1 MNAPATVDD
10 YAYPETEALEVA
22 EPAVGTRPSKSQSQS
37 APGRK
42 KRGAEFYKPFHYL
55 LLVYLFFYCSRI
67 PEMVPAMHAGLLLQP
82 LLLIGMIM
90 TGTTKTIYQSPV
102 GRAMMWFTGWM
113 LLCIPFATWKGGA
126 FDQFTVALQALV
138 LIFFMTAFIRSIDDC
153 YRVMFV
159 IALAMTVVG
168 ILSLVIGGGREGSN
182 RLGLG
187 SGNDTLSDSNFLA
200 LFLIV
205 GFPLI
210 WFSASVKKG
219 LLRVVMILAMIPVLA
234 GAAETGS
241 RSGLLAMGAGII
253 FFLIFATMK
262 QRITIVGGGLIFLIL
277 AGALLPPNILGR
289 FTTVFRANTSAA
301 EEAAESAETRKML
314 LGKSLDMTIH
324 HPILGVGPGQFM
336 VAEAKEAEKAGHRG
350 VWHYTH
356 NSYTELS
363 SECGIPGLI
372 FYIVAFWRAYR
383 GLTPI
388 RNRYP
393 RASTRRAAMFVQMA
407 VLMAAI
413 GAFFLSIAYGGLLY
427 AILGLSAALQLAV
440 ARERKEKM
448 KEQALV
454 AAAA

>member
-1 MNAPATVDD
+1 MNAPAVVDD
-10 YAYPETEALEVA
+10 YAYPEAVALEPEA
-22 EPAVGTRPSKSQSQS
+22 GAPRASQAQTQV
-37 APGRK
+37 APGSR

-55 LLVYLFFYCSRI
+55 LLIYLFFYCSRI
-67 PEMVPAMHAGLLLQP
+67 PEMVPAFHIGLLLQP
-82 LLLIGMIM
+82 LLLAGMIM
-90 TGTTKTIYQSPV
+90 TGTTKTIYQSTV
-102 GRAMMWFTGWM
+102 GRAMLWFTGWM

-126 FDQFTVALQALV
+126 FDQFTIALQALL

-153 YRVMFV
+153 YRVIFV
-159 IALAMTVVG
+159 IALAMTAVG

-187 SGNDTLSDSNFLA
+187 TGNDTLSDSNFLA

-205 GFPLI
+205 GLPLI

-219 LLRVVMILAMIPVLA
+219 LMRLVMILAVVPVLA
-234 GAAETGS
+234 GAAKTGS
-241 RSGLLAMGAGII
+241 RSGLLALGAGII
-253 FFLIFATMK
+253 FFLIFASMK
-262 QRITIVGGGLIFLIL
+262 QRIIIVGGGLIFFIL
-277 AGALLPPNILGR
+277 AGALLPPTILGR
-289 FTTVFRANTSAA
+289 FTTIFQAKSAGA

-314 LGKSLDMTIH
+314 LGKSLDMTLH

-336 VAEAKEAEKAGHRG
+336 VAEAREAMAAGHRG

-372 FYIVAFWRAYR
+372 FYLAAFWRAYR
-383 GLTPI
+383 GLSPI
-388 RNRYP
+388 RNKYP

-413 GAFFLSIAYGGLLY
+413 GAFFLSIAYGGILY
-427 AILGLSAALQLAV
+427 AVLGISAALQLAV
-440 ARERKEKM
+440 ARERKERM
-448 KEQALV
+448 EEQALV
-454 AAAA
+454 PAAA

>member
-1 MNAPATVDD
+1 MNAPVTVDD
-10 YAYPETEALEVA
+10 YAYPETVAL
-22 EPAVGTRPSKSQSQS
+22 EPAVVSGPSEPRTQS
-37 APGRK
+37 APSRR

-67 PEMVPAMHAGLLLQP
+67 PEMVPAFHVGLLLQP
-82 LLLIGMIM
+82 LLLVGMIM
-90 TGTTKTIYQSPV
+90 TGTTKTIYGSPV

-113 LLCIPFATWKGGA
+113 VLCIPFATWKGGA
-126 FDQFTVALQALV
+126 FDQFTIALQALL
-138 LIFFMTAFIRSIDDC
+138 LIFFMVAFIRSIDDC

-159 IALAMTVVG
+159 IALAMTAVG

-187 SGNDTLSDSNFLA
+187 TGNDTLSDSNFLA

-205 GFPLI
+205 GLPLI

-219 LLRVVMILAMIPVLA
+219 LMRVVMILAVIPVLA

-241 RSGLLAMGAGII
+241 RSGLLALSAGII

-262 QRITIVGGGLIFLIL
+262 QRIIIVGGGLIFFIL
-277 AGALLPPNILGR
+277 AGALLPPSILGR
-289 FTTVFRANTSAA
+289 FTTIFQAKSSAA
-301 EEAAESAETRKML
+301 EEAAESAQTRKML
-314 LGKSLDMTIH
+314 LGKSLDMTLH
-324 HPILGVGPGQFM
+324 HPVLGVGPGQFM
-336 VAEAKEAEKAGHRG
+336 VAEAREAMKAGHRG

-372 FYIVAFWRAYR
+372 FYLAAFWRAYR
-383 GLTPI
+383 GLSPI

-413 GAFFLSIAYGGLLY
+413 GAFFLSIAYGGILY
-427 AILGLSAALQLAV
+427 AVLGVSAALQLAV
-440 ARERKEKM
+440 ARERKETM
-448 KEQALV
+448 QEQALV
-454 AAAA
+454 VAAA